1 MTKPQDLPFVLMLEG
16 EGQVQVEQQ
25 DTPREF
31 QIGDKCPVCQI
42 GHLDYNSVLN
52 LECPRCRYTLGGC
65 FT

>member
-31 QIGDKCPVCQI
+31 QIGDICPVCQI
-42 GHLDYNSVLN
+42 GHLDYNGVLN
-52 LECPRCRYTLGGC
+52 LECPQCRYTLSGC